1 MSSSPSPADA
11 QAQQVAERV
20 REVMLA
26 DDHATRALG
35 IEIAE
40 VGPGRALARMQVRRD
55 MLNGFGICHGGL
67 ITTLADTAF
76 AYACNSA
83 NHVTVAAGVSVD
95 FVAPAH
101 EGDLLSAHCE
111 QRTQQAR
118 TGVYD
123 VLVRNQH
130 GHTVALMRGRSH
142 RLKSRQVFPDE
153 TAGGAGQGALRA

>member
-1 MSSSPSPADA
+1 LHPSETADDA
-11 QAQQVAERV
+11 TATRVALRV
-20 REVMLA
+20 RETMLA
-26 DDHATRALG
+26 DDHASRSLG
-35 IEIAE
+35 IDIVE
-40 VGPGRALARMQVRRD
+40 VAPGRALARMQVRRD

-83 NHVTVAAGVSVD
+83 NHVTVAAGISVD

-101 EGDLLSAHCE
+101 EGDELSAHCE

-123 VLVRNQH
+123 VVVRNQH

-142 RLKSRQVFPDE
+142 RLKGRQVFASEEP
-153 TAGGAGQGALRA
+153 APQS

>member
-1 MSSSPSPADA
+1 MHPPQTSDEAA
-11 QAQQVAERV
+11 ALRVALRV
-20 REVMLA
+20 RETMLA
-26 DDHATRALG
+26 DDHASRALG
-35 IEIAE
+35 IDIAE
-40 VGPGRALARMQVRRD
+40 VAPGRALARMRVRRD

-83 NHVTVAAGVSVD
+83 NHVTVAAGISVD

-101 EGDLLSAHCE
+101 EGDELSACCE

-123 VLVRNQH
+123 VVVRNQH

-142 RLKSRQVFPDE
+142 RLKGRQVFAPDE
-153 TAGGAGQGALRA
+153 PAPQN

>member
-1 MSSSPSPADA
+1 MPATETPDDA
-11 QAQQVAERV
+11 AALRVALRV
-20 REVMLA
+20 RETMLA
-26 DDHATRALG
+26 DDHASRALG
-35 IEIAE
+35 IDIAE
-40 VGPGRALARMQVRRD
+40 VAPGRALARMRVRRD

-83 NHVTVAAGVSVD
+83 NHVTVAAGISVD

-101 EGDLLSAHCE
+101 EGDELSACCE

-123 VLVRNQH
+123 VVVRNQH

-142 RLKSRQVFPDE
+142 RLKGRQVFASDE
-153 TAGGAGQGALRA
+153 QAPQS

>member
-1 MSSSPSPADA
+1 MHPSETADDA
-11 QAQQVAERV
+11 TATRVALRV
-20 REVMLA
+20 RETMLA
-26 DDHATRALG
+26 DDHASRSLG
-35 IEIAE
+35 IDIAE
-40 VGPGRALARMQVRRD
+40 VAPGRALARMRVRRD

-83 NHVTVAAGVSVD
+83 NHVTVAAGLSVD

-101 EGDLLSAHCE
+101 EGDELSAACE

-123 VLVRNQH
+123 VVVRNQH

-142 RLKSRQVFPDE
+142 RLKGRQVFVDGD
-153 TAGGAGQGALRA
+153 AALG

>member
-26 DDHATRALG
+26 EDHATRALG

-101 EGDLLSAHCE
+101 EGDELSAHCE

-123 VLVRNQH
+123 VVVRNQH

-142 RLKSRQVFPDE
+142 RLKARQVFEP
-153 TAGGAGQGALRA
+153 GAAAPRA

>member
-1 MSSSPSPADA
+1 LHASQIPDDNAA
-11 QAQQVAERV
+11 LRVALRV
-20 REVMLA
+20 RETMLA
-26 DDHATRALG
+26 DDHASRALG
-35 IEIAE
+35 IDIAE
-40 VGPGRALARMQVRRD
+40 VAPGRALARMRVRRD

-83 NHVTVAAGVSVD
+83 NHVTVAAGISVD

-101 EGDLLSAHCE
+101 EGDELSAHCE

-123 VLVRNQH
+123 VVVRNQH

-142 RLKSRQVFPDE
+142 RLKGRQVFASEEP
-153 TAGGAGQGALRA
+153 APQS

>member
-1 MSSSPSPADA
+1 MHASQIPDDNAA
-11 QAQQVAERV
+11 LRVALRV
-20 REVMLA
+20 RETMLA
-26 DDHATRALG
+26 DDHASRALG
-35 IEIAE
+35 IDIAE
-40 VGPGRALARMQVRRD
+40 VAPGRALARMRVRRD

-67 ITTLADTAF
+67 ISTLADTAF

-83 NHVTVAAGVSVD
+83 NHVTVAAGISVD

-101 EGDLLSAHCE
+101 EGDELSAHCE

-123 VLVRNQH
+123 VVVRNQH

-142 RLKSRQVFPDE
+142 RLKGRQVFASEQP
-153 TAGGAGQGALRA
+153 ARPS

>member
-1 MSSSPSPADA
+1 MSASEHPDDADA
-11 QAQQVAERV
+11 LRVALRV
-20 REVMLA
+20 RETMLV
-26 DDHATRALG
+26 DDHASRALG
-35 IEIAE
+35 IDIAE
-40 VGPGRALARMQVRRD
+40 VAAGRALARMRVRRD

-67 ITTLADTAF
+67 ISTLADTAF

-83 NHVTVAAGVSVD
+83 NHVTVAAGISVD

-101 EGDLLSAHCE
+101 EGDELSALCE

-123 VLVRNQH
+123 VVVRNQH

-142 RLKSRQVFPDE
+142 RLKGRQVFASEQP
-153 TAGGAGQGALRA
+153 ARPS

>member
-1 MSSSPSPADA
+1 MHPFETADDA
-11 QAQQVAERV
+11 AATRVALRV
-20 REVMLA
+20 RETMLA
-26 DDHATRALG
+26 DDHASRSLG
-35 IEIAE
+35 IDIAE
-40 VGPGRALARMQVRRD
+40 VAPGRALARMRVRRD

-101 EGDLLSAHCE
+101 EGDELSAACE

-123 VLVRNQH
+123 VVVRNQH

-142 RLKSRQVFPDE
+142 RLKGRQVFVD
-153 TAGGAGQGALRA
+153 ADGAQQS

>member
-1 MSSSPSPADA
+1 MPPSESADDA
-11 QAQQVAERV
+11 AATRVALRV
-20 REVMLA
+20 RETMLA
-26 DDHATRALG
+26 DDHASRSLG
-35 IEIAE
+35 IDIVE
-40 VGPGRALARMQVRRD
+40 VAPGRALARMRVRRD

-76 AYACNSA
+76 AYACNSS

-101 EGDLLSAHCE
+101 EGDELSAACE

-123 VLVRNQH
+123 VVVRNQH

-142 RLKSRQVFPDE
+142 RLKGRQVFVDGDAAP
-153 TAGGAGQGALRA
+153 QS

>member
-1 MSSSPSPADA
+1 MHASQIPDDNAA
-11 QAQQVAERV
+11 LRVALRV
-20 REVMLA
+20 RETMLA
-26 DDHATRALG
+26 DDHASRALG
-35 IEIAE
+35 IDIAE
-40 VGPGRALARMQVRRD
+40 VAPGRALARMRVRRD

-83 NHVTVAAGVSVD
+83 NHVTVAAGISVD

-101 EGDLLSAHCE
+101 EGDELSAHCE

-123 VLVRNQH
+123 VVVRNQH

-142 RLKSRQVFPDE
+142 RLKGRQVFASEEP
-153 TAGGAGQGALRA
+153 APQS

>member
-1 MSSSPSPADA
+1 MQTSDPSADA
-11 QAQQVAERV
+11 AALRVAERV
-20 REVMLA
+20 RETMLA
-26 DDHATRALG
+26 TDHAARALG
-35 IEIAE
+35 IDIAE
-40 VGPGRALARMQVRRD
+40 VGPGRALARMRVRRD

-76 AYACNSA
+76 AYACNST

-101 EGDLLSAHCE
+101 EGDELSASCE

-142 RLKSRQVFPDE
+142 RLHARQVFPTEPAD
-153 TAGGAGQGALRA
+153 AK

>member
-1 MSSSPSPADA
+1 MHSSHNADEA
-11 QAQQVAERV
+11 ATRVALRV
-20 REVMLA
+20 RETMLA
-26 DDHATRALG
+26 EDHASRALD
-35 IEIAE
+35 IDIAE
-40 VGPGRALARMQVRRD
+40 VAPGRALARMRVRRD

-101 EGDLLSAHCE
+101 EGDELSAACE

-123 VLVRNQH
+123 VVVRNQH

-142 RLKSRQVFPDE
+142 RLKGRQVFVDGD
-153 TAGGAGQGALRA
+153 AAQA

>member
-1 MSSSPSPADA
+1 MHASQIPDDNAA
-11 QAQQVAERV
+11 LRVALRV
-20 REVMLA
+20 RETMLA
-26 DDHATRALG
+26 EDHASRALG
-35 IEIAE
+35 IDIAE
-40 VGPGRALARMQVRRD
+40 VAPGRALARMRVRRD

-83 NHVTVAAGVSVD
+83 NHVTVAAGISVD

-101 EGDLLSAHCE
+101 EGDELSAHCE

-123 VLVRNQH
+123 VVVRNQH

-142 RLKSRQVFPDE
+142 RLKGRQVFASEEP
-153 TAGGAGQGALRA
+153 APQS

>member
-1 MSSSPSPADA
+1 MHPSETPDDA
-11 QAQQVAERV
+11 TATRVALRV
-20 REVMLA
+20 RETMLA
-26 DDHATRALG
+26 DDHASRSLG
-35 IEIAE
+35 IDIAE
-40 VGPGRALARMQVRRD
+40 VAPGRALARMRVRRD

-101 EGDLLSAHCE
+101 EGDELSAACE

-123 VLVRNQH
+123 VVVRNQH

-142 RLKSRQVFPDE
+142 RLKGRQVFVDGD
-153 TAGGAGQGALRA
+153 AALG

>member
-1 MSSSPSPADA
+1 MHPSETADDA
-11 QAQQVAERV
+11 TATRVALRV
-20 REVMLA
+20 RETMLA
-26 DDHATRALG
+26 DDHASRSLG
-35 IEIAE
+35 IDIAE
-40 VGPGRALARMQVRRD
+40 VAPGRALARMRVRRD

-101 EGDLLSAHCE
+101 EGDELSAACE

-123 VLVRNQH
+123 VVVRNQH

-142 RLKSRQVFPDE
+142 RLKGRQVFVDGD
-153 TAGGAGQGALRA
+153 AALG